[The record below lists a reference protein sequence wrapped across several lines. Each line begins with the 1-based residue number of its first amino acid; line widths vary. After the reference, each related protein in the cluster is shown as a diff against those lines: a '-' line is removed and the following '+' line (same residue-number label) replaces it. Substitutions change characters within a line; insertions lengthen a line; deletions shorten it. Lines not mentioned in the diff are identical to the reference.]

1 MSISIHIKDGNSIET
16 ELLLAINAI
25 SNKFSLNN
33 NSMSMA
39 VNNISPFFLKH
50 FTRGKAVR
58 NIIGGGF
65 DVLPALLAIKVD
77 I

>member
-1 MSISIHIKDGNSIET
+1 MVFNVENSIET

-25 SNKFSLNN
+25 LNKSSLNN

>member
-1 MSISIHIKDGNSIET
+1 
-16 ELLLAINAI
+16 
-25 SNKFSLNN
+25 
-33 NSMSMA
+33 MSMA
-39 VNNISPFFLKH
+39 VNNISPLFLKH

>member
-1 MSISIHIKDGNSIET
+1 MVFNNSIET

-25 SNKFSLNN
+25 LNKSSLNN

-39 VNNISPFFLKH
+39 VKNISPFFLKH

>member
-1 MSISIHIKDGNSIET
+1 
-16 ELLLAINAI
+16 
-25 SNKFSLNN
+25 
-33 NSMSMA
+33 MSMV

-50 FTRGKAVR
+50 FRGKAVR

>member
-1 MSISIHIKDGNSIET
+1 MNISIQIKDNNSIET
-16 ELLLAINAI
+16 KWFVAMNIIL
-25 SNKFSLNN
+25 NKSSFTNIV
-33 NSMSMA
+33 MSMA
-39 VNNISPFFLKH
+39 VNNISPFFMKH

>member
-1 MSISIHIKDGNSIET
+1 MVFNNSIET

-25 SNKFSLNN
+25 LNKSSLNN

-39 VNNISPFFLKH
+39 VNNISPFFPKH